1 MFFEMQKKR
10 YGHTIVLITS
20 QKTHFN
26 NVLRWCVQAIKS
38 STKLSLFSFSKDGT
52 I

>member
-1 MFFEMQKKR
+1 MFYEMQKKVWPCNSFDNF
-10 YGHTIVLITS
+10 T
-20 QKTHFN
+20 KTHFN